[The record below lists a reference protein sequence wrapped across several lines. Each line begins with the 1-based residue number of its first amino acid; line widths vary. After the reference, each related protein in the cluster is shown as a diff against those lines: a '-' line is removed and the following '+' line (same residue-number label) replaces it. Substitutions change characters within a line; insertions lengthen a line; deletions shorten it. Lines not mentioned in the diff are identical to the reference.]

1 MSIAT
6 HVYVPAE
13 DRQGNPLIDPRTGRQ
28 IQGVVI
34 NPVKP
39 FVRSYWIPGVPPSG
53 ASSVVLAANGRAR
66 LDFVIDDQGH
76 FDWKYLLGQST
87 GAYVIKFFDVGR
99 NRELQNRPIHSSL
112 IVGSAQRPFLLPEA
126 YFFNVGDS
134 QRVMTCEIRD
144 ISGAPNTVR
153 LALHGRRFYH
163 KDADPDVAL
172 KMQEVFGSGEKT
184 YTYFL
189 APQEYDQVT
198 GAPPVIAANGTRVFS
213 MQSDAGADTEI
224 VKWMATSTGDFSVNI
239 FDRSKNKYIMND
251 VVVNGNAFGNA
262 EFPFILA
269 DSYLLERQKYLLF
282 YLKDLSGS
290 QNTVYLAAA
299 GRRLQLIK

>member
-6 HVYVPAE
+6 HVYVPAV
-13 DRQGNPLIDPRTGRQ
+13 DRQGNPLIDQRSGRQ

-39 FVRSYWIPGVPPSG
+39 FVRSYWIPGVPPAGTSF
-53 ASSVVLAANGRAR
+53 VTLAAGGKVT

-76 FDWKYLLGQST
+76 FDWKYLVGQST

-99 NRELQNRPIHSSL
+99 NRELQNRPVHSSL
-112 IVGSAQRPFLLPEA
+112 IVGSAQRPFLLPES

-134 QRVMTCEIRD
+134 QRVMRCEIKD
-144 ISGAPNTVR
+144 ISGSTNTIR

-172 KMQEVFGSGEKT
+172 EMQKVFGSGEKT
-184 YTYFL
+184 YSYFL
-189 APQEYDQVT
+189 VPQEYDPVT
-198 GAPPVIAANGTRVFS
+198 GAPPVIAANGQRTFT
-213 MQSDAGADTEI
+213 MQSDAGADTEL
-224 VKWMATSTGDFSVNI
+224 VKLMAVSTGDFSVNI

-282 YLKDLSGS
+282 YLKDLSGA

>member
-6 HVYVPAE
+6 HVNVPAQ
-13 DRQGNPLIDPRTGRQ
+13 DRQGRPIVDANGRQ
-28 IQGVVI
+28 VMGTVI

-39 FVRSYWIPGVPPSG
+39 FVRAYWIPGAAPDGQAVTT
-53 ASSVVLAANGRAR
+53 LAANGRAKV
-66 LDFVIDDQGH
+66 DFLVDDQGH
-76 FDWKYLLGQST
+76 FDWKYLMGESD
-87 GAYVIKFFDVGR
+87 GAYVLKFFDVGR
-99 NRELQNRPIHSSL
+99 NRELQNRPVHSSL

-134 QRVMTCEIRD
+134 SRMLQCEIRD
-144 ISGAPNTVR
+144 ISGSQNEVR

-163 KDADPDVAL
+163 KDADPDVAM

-184 YTYFL
+184 YSYWLVPEEFD
-189 APQEYDQVT
+189 AVT
-198 GAPPVIAANGTRVFS
+198 GAPPVIAANGKRTFTL
-213 MQSDAGADTEI
+213 QSDAGADTEL
-224 VKWMATSTGDFSVNI
+224 VKWMAVSTGDFSVSV
-239 FDRSKNKYIMND
+239 FDRAKNKFLMND

-269 DSYLLERQKYLLF
+269 DSFLLERQKYLLF
-282 YLKDLSGS
+282 YLTDLSGAP
-290 QNTVYLAAA
+290 NTVYLAAA